1 MRWFNFLRRRSFTP
15 EDRASGSVKRN
26 LLQFLAREAGKKNSI
41 SPNARRRVAC
51 GQRCLPKNI
60 RGGTEISRRLR
71 AFADAQAVRPAK
83 LRPVR
88 GGAGER
94 DDQHEPSNG
103 IESFH
108 QSS

>member
-1 MRWFNFLRRRSFTP
+1 MCGFNSFRRRGLAP
-15 EDRASGSVKRN
+15 EYCAGGSVERYR
-26 LLQFLAREAGKKNSI
+26 LQFLACEAGKKNSI
-41 SPNARRRVAC
+41 SPNARRRVARW
-51 GQRCLPKNI
+51 QRCLPKNI
-60 RGGTEISRRLR
+60 RGGAEMGGWLR